1 MATKFIPNK
10 ISEDSV
16 PITTAV
22 DGNIYFTS
30 DQNLYIANGTGGGV
44 TKITDIKT
52 VNVLPS
58 TPKLNKLYLLST
70 NKSINVW
77 DGNTWAS
84 YGAVNFTLQPP
95 TSTTLGGVKS
105 GGNGLTIDTSGLA
118 SINNGIGLK
127 FDLTGKLV
135 PDESAIDIT
144 QLKNYSTLSIGSPQG
159 FIDGSTTL
167 ATFANAQ
174 KGSFWICSSTTTITI
189 GTIQL
194 SCNDQLWCKT
204 TVTGTPT
211 ELSTNFVKVPY
222 TLVQASPT
230 AAGAVKISS
239 TTPLMN
245 STTPSA
251 GSSDACS
258 RSDHV
263 HPSDSTKVNKVP
275 ITTTNGIAIY
285 NNNVGDLKDSAKL
298 LPSGNIVGTT
308 DAQTLT
314 NKTLSDSTTVIN
326 NATDVTKGVKFDTVG
341 NTTGIIGTV
350 KTKFTT
356 AKTVELPD
364 ASGTLMIAPE
374 VTELKILENKNLVE
388 NMVYEVTSTAV
399 AGSVYTLP
407 TSASRTGAFIDF
419 YVACS
424 GFSDSVKY
432 IIRGSNINGASNDV
446 ICNRSYTYFR
456 FVYSAILSEWILI
469 NSNNGY

>member
-10 ISEDSV
+10 VLEAMLPS
-16 PITTAV
+16 TAV
-22 DGNIYFTS
+22 DGNVYITEKCNFYTATS
-30 DQNLYIANGTGGGV
+30 GGQLV
-44 TKITDIKT
+44 KITD
-52 VNVLPS
+52 VVPCNALPTEPS
-58 TPKLNKLYLLST
+58 LHKLYLLST

-77 DGNTWAS
+77 DGNTWSS

-95 TSTTLGGVKS
+95 TSSVLGGVKS
-105 GGNGLTIDTSGLA
+105 GGNGVTIDTSGLI
-118 SINNGIGLK
+118 SIKNGTGLK
-127 FDLTGKLV
+127 FDASGNLV
-135 PDESAIDIT
+135 PDTSAIDVT
-144 QLKNYSTLSIGSPQG
+144 QLKNYSMLSLGSPKG
-159 FIDGSTTL
+159 FFDSSATL
-167 ATFANAQ
+167 ATFADAQ
-174 KGSFWICSSTTTITI
+174 KGSFWIYSGTSATTI
-189 GTIQL
+189 GTV
-194 SCNDQLWCKT
+194 SFSTNDQLWAKST
-204 TVTGTPT
+204 IVGSPT
-211 ELSTNFVKVPY
+211 DLTTNFVKVPY

-298 LPSGNIVGTT
+298 LPTGNIVGTT